1 MNEYELYP
9 GINTEQHRPNIEG
22 YEKSMRIAGFVM
34 WAGLTS
40 LSIAGN
46 HFEQTDAFSSSML
59 LTAGTC
65 AALLTEYARHERI
78 KPYKAARALRSDT

>member
-9 GINTEQHRPNIEG
+9 GHNPEQHQPNIEG
-22 YEKSMRIAGFVM
+22 YEKSMRVAGFVM

-46 HFEQTDAFSSSML
+46 HFEQTDTFASCML
-59 LTAGTC
+59 LTAGTG
-65 AALLTEYARHERI
+65 AALLSEYARHERI
-78 KPYKAARALRSDT
+78 KPYKAARALRSET